1 LRKIKYLKKILP
13 AFLSLFALGFFGDIN
28 AQEISGEPTA
38 EIQQQLENLT
48 EENEDVET
56 EDDSYLQQLHLFL
69 KQPIN
74 LNYTDAGFLEQL
86 KLLSPVQI
94 ENLISYRK
102 LLGNFLSI
110 YELQAV
116 PTWDLDLI
124 NRIRA
129 YVTVAQKTEVF
140 QSLQKR
146 LNNGEHTLLIR
157 AQQVL
162 EQTKGYLVNKD
173 SVKNYYPGSP
183 QKILLRYKY
192 RSGNFLQY
200 GFTAEKDA
208 GEQFFRGAQKK
219 GFDFYSAH
227 FFIRNLGV
235 IKSLAIGDFA
245 VNLGQGLI
253 QWQSLAFNKGA
264 NIINV
269 TRQSEVLQLY
279 NSAGEITF
287 NRGVGITLQKK
298 NWETTVFASYRKLDA
313 GFNIDT
319 VNYQDYVSSLQTSG
333 YHRTTNEIAG
343 KGSQGA
349 LSFGGNISFSAEKFH
364 FGMNAVHYEFENPI
378 VKADYLYNRYAIS
391 GRHSGNYSL
400 DYNFTNRN
408 MYFFGEMAT
417 DEKLDKAVISGLL
430 INTDS
435 KVSMSFLYRN
445 ISKSYQSL
453 YGNAF
458 TENTHPTNES
468 GFYSGVTITPTDFLR
483 MDAYADFYHFP
494 WLKYRTDAPTS
505 GNDYM
510 VQFTFQPNKQVELVS
525 RYQYQNKPI
534 NYNPEG
540 LFLNPVVGRPKQ
552 GWRTQ
557 LKYKLNKEIT
567 IRSRVELNWFDKK
580 GIESESGYLIF
591 TDVAYK
597 PFSLPFSG
605 NIRLSYFETDGYNS
619 RIYSFENDVLYAY
632 SIPVFFDKGYR
643 YYLNVEF
650 KVNKKMRVWS
660 RFAQTIYTG
669 KNEIGSG
676 LDLIKG
682 NKKSE
687 IKFEIIYDF

>member
-1 LRKIKYLKKILP
+1 
-13 AFLSLFALGFFGDIN
+13 
-28 AQEISGEPTA
+28 
-38 EIQQQLENLT
+38 
-48 EENEDVET
+48 
-56 EDDSYLQQLHLFL
+56 EDDAYLQSLYHFL
-69 KQPIN
+69 KHPIN
-74 LNYTDAGFLEQL
+74 LNDADAGTLEQL
-86 KLLSPVQI
+86 HLLNPLQI
-94 ENLISYRK
+94 SNFLSYRK
-102 LLGNFLSI
+102 LLGNFLNI
-110 YELQAV
+110 YEIQAI
-116 PTWDLDLI
+116 PTWDLTLI
-124 NRIRA
+124 NRIRP
-129 YVTVAQKTEVF
+129 YITVEQKAQVF
-140 QSLQKR
+140 NSISKR
-146 LNNGEHTLLIR
+146 IKNGESSFLIR
-157 AQQVL
+157 GTQVI
-162 EQTKGYLVNKD
+162 EKSKGYLLD
-173 SVKNYYPGSP
+173 SSVAKNYYPGSG
-183 QKILLRYKY
+183 QKILMRYKY
-192 RSGNFLQY
+192 RFKNLLQF

-494 WLKYRTDAPTS
+494 WLKYRTDAPT
-505 GNDYM
+505 
-510 VQFTFQPNKQVELVS
+510 
-525 RYQYQNKPI
+525 
-534 NYNPEG
+534 
-540 LFLNPVVGRPKQ
+540 
-552 GWRTQ
+552 
-557 LKYKLNKEIT
+557 
-567 IRSRVELNWFDKK
+567 
-580 GIESESGYLIF
+580 
-591 TDVAYK
+591 
-597 PFSLPFSG
+597 
-605 NIRLSYFETDGYNS
+605 
-619 RIYSFENDVLYAY
+619 
-632 SIPVFFDKGYR
+632 
-643 YYLNVEF
+643 
-650 KVNKKMRVWS
+650 
-660 RFAQTIYTG
+660 
-669 KNEIGSG
+669 
-676 LDLIKG
+676 
-682 NKKSE
+682 
-687 IKFEIIYDF
+687 